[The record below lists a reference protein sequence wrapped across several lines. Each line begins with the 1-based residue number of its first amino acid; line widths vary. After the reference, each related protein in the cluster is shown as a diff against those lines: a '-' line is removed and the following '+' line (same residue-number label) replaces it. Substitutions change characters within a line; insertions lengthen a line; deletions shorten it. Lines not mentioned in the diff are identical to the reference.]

1 MLPEIFA
8 FPWEGPAIDWSSC
21 SNARMVFEK
30 KRVVKWVFL
39 DKEQEKYNVIGGE
52 KEAKPETYSP
62 SPHAPPR
69 ISSACMTSP
78 YDDSPRLRERER
90 RKGTTVAAGVISSMF
105 HVRFLLLTETTAAA
119 AGVISSMFHVHFLR

>member
-39 DKEQEKYNVIGGE
+39 NKVLLVECIIIGALELG
-52 KEAKPETYSP
+52 
-62 SPHAPPR
+62 
-69 ISSACMTSP
+69 
-78 YDDSPRLRERER
+78 L
-90 RKGTTVAAGVISSMF
+90 
-105 HVRFLLLTETTAAA
+105 VRAYGGHKLTAQAMMSHTK
-119 AGVISSMFHVHFLR
+119 L